1 MKLRQYR
8 EDGFMVAL
16 VVLWQRLGGI
26 SVEDIEGWCGKA
38 TCRVLLF
45 YWLRRR

>member
-38 TCRVLLF
+38 TC
-45 YWLRRR
+45 